1 MPALVYIFSFIFNYL
16 IVFRRCGM
24 VSHRNSINQYK
35 RHRHSAGARAA
46 EERAGNQ
53 PDVGNRGENRRW
65 QV

>member
-1 MPALVYIFSFIFNYL
+1 
-16 IVFRRCGM
+16 M